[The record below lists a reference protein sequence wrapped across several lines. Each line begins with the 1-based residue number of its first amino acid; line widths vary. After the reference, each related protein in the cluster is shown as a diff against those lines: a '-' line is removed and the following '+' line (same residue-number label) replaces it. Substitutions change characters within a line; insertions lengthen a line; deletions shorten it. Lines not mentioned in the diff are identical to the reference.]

1 MEDYLMEDQP
11 LYLPPDEVA
20 RLQQQRTQ
28 IMEAVMRNVSNRV
41 TTHGAQNKGTSS
53 GRPVK
58 NRGGSHAQHPAQGV
72 GPANSR
78 KNAFPSTGGM
88 RRD

>member
-1 MEDYLMEDQP
+1 MKNT
-11 LYLPPDEVA
+11 A
-20 RLQQQRTQ
+20 
-28 IMEAVMRNVSNRV
+28 NRV
-41 TTHGAQNKGTSS
+41 TTHGAKGKGTSGGTPKS
-53 GRPVK
+53 
-58 NRGGSHAQHPAQGV
+58 NRGGSHANHPAQGV